1 MKKLTYEVGTKKTH
15 SYTKALEYA
24 KALGKTVKT
33 LLEEVEEPVYM
44 TEKQKENRVK
54 VGAR

>member
-15 SYTKALEYA
+15 SYTKALEFA
-24 KALGKTVKT
+24 RVLGKTIKT
-33 LLEEVEEPVYM
+33 IYEEVEEPVQM
-44 TEKQKENRVK
+44 TDKQRENRVK

>member
-1 MKKLTYEVGTKKTH
+1 MKKLTYEIGTKKTC
-15 SYTKALEYA
+15 SYAEALEYA
-24 KALGKTVKT
+24 NALGEVVKT
-33 LLEEVEEPVYM
+33 LYEEVEEPVYM

>member
-1 MKKLTYEVGTKKTH
+1 MKKVTYKVGTKKTH

-24 KALGKTVKT
+24 RVLGKTVKT
-33 LLEEVEEPVYM
+33 LLEEVEEPVNM
-44 TEKQKENRVK
+44 TDKQRENRVK